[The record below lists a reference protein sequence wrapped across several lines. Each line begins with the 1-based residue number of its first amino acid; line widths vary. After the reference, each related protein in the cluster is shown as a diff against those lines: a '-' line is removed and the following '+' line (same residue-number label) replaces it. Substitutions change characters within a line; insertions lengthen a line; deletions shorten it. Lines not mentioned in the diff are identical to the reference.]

1 MAVQIVLK
9 LGDIKG
15 ETIVK
20 DDKANPI
27 VGGIDCLSW
36 SWGMT
41 QTGSSAQGSG
51 GGSGASDVCDLTIT
65 KKVDQS
71 SPQIYAHCQTGQS
84 IKGDVILSCWK
95 VAGGT
100 TEKPNK
106 VEYIK
111 IKMGGTVMISS
122 VHSGEPQVVNGQT
135 TDLFLETVSIHFSQA
150 SFDYTTQ
157 TSENK
162 ADAVFPSGTI
172 SIGT

>member
-20 DDKANPI
+20 DDKGSTIA
-27 VGGIDCLSW
+27 GGIDCLGW

-41 QTGSSAQGSG
+41 QTGSSAHGSG
-51 GGSGASDVCDLTIT
+51 GGSGSSDVCDLTIT

-71 SPQIYAHCQTGQS
+71 SPQIYAHCQTGQA
-84 IKGDVILSCWK
+84 IKGDVVLSCWK

-100 TEKPNK
+100 PDKPNK

-111 IKMGGTVMISS
+111 IKMMGTVMISS
-122 VHSGEPQVVNGQT
+122 VRSGEPEIVNGKPS
-135 TDLFLETVSIHFSQA
+135 DMFLETVSIHFSQA

-157 TSENK
+157 TPENK
-162 ADAVFPSGTI
+162 PGAPFPSGTI